1 MNILGFGA
9 TQLTWFVG
17 TYLLTHIQYSLVY
30 VYVLQADLRTMH
42 VSIKNHFSSGRTT
55 HVCVK
60 YVSWASRRKSYLH
73 WALRVHTCRAARTR
87 ASKAS

>member
-1 MNILGFGA
+1 MNILGFEA

-17 TYLLTHIQYSLVY
+17 TYLLTHNQY
-30 VYVLQADLRTMH
+30 YVLHSDLRTMC
-42 VSIKNHFSSGRTT
+42 VGIKNHFSSGRTT

-60 YVSWASRRKSYLH
+60 YMSWASRRKSYLH
-73 WALRVHTCRAARTR
+73 WALRVHTCRVARTR